1 MKIQRLTIHNMA
13 SIEDAEID
21 FSAKPLVDSDVFL
34 ITGKTGSGKSTI
46 LDSICLALYGTT
58 PRLSGTRMQG
68 AVNDAGKEVYLDD
81 PAQILRENTGEGYVK
96 LTFEGSDGVPYEA
109 EWSIA
114 RARKKPSGKL
124 QGKKWVVKNLRDG
137 MQYSKDAEIRSVIS
151 EAVKLSFEQF
161 CRTTMLAQGE
171 FQKFLTAKSDE
182 RGVILG
188 KLYDNR
194 RHQDFQLRLKAARDL
209 LRDQDKALVE
219 NAKAQLKIFVI
230 PDVIGKDAGSGAD
243 AGIGENEIAVAHT
256 YEMNGDL
263 MYDPEM
269 TFRIDTEEGALEPLT
284 FRQDGGLPIYQE
296 VYPEPGKWIPKLR
309 NDLSAFAEQWLKNI
323 EMQGRVR
330 TRAIAEIDGEDVEF
344 SFDAQGQPVRVDDV
358 SEPVEQDAPE
368 EVQFTEIMPND
379 TPADPFTDSLTQI
392 GRAHV

>member
-68 AVNDAGKEVYLDD
+68 AVNDAGKEVHLDD
-81 PAQILRENTGEGYVK
+81 PAQLLRENTGEGYVR
-96 LTFEGSDGVPYEA
+96 LTFEGSNGVPYEA

-114 RARKKPSGKL
+114 RARNKPTGKL

-171 FQKFLTAKSDE
+171 FTRFLNSKDEEKAEILEMITGAGIYSKIGAKVYEITQRKKSVYDAAKSAVEGIHLLTDDE
-182 RGVILG
+182 KNE
-188 KLYDNR
+188 KLESIE
-194 RHQDFQLRLKAARDL
+194 
-209 LRDQDKALVE
+209 E
-219 NAKAQLKIFVI
+219 N
-230 PDVIGKDAGSGAD
+230 
-243 AGIGENEIAVAHT
+243 T
-256 YEMNGDL
+256 
-263 MYDPEM
+263 
-269 TFRIDTEEGALEPLT
+269 
-284 FRQDGGLPIYQE
+284 RQSKE
-296 VYPEPGKWIPKLR
+296 
-309 NDLSAFAEQWLKNI
+309 
-323 EMQGRVR
+323 
-330 TRAIAEIDGEDVEF
+330 
-344 SFDAQGQPVRVDDV
+344 
-358 SEPVEQDAPE
+358 
-368 EVQFTEIMPND
+368 
-379 TPADPFTDSLTQI
+379 
-392 GRAHV
+392 